1 MTLPPPT
8 GPVPEGVPVA
18 IEPTAGLRHGR
29 RASSS
34 AVPRPPAPRPG
45 GRLVSMLLLCL
56 APAVL
61 AGLAGLSAGLA
72 VAASGAGRFSGVPVT
87 GPALAAAAT
96 LLLAGAAFA
105 AGRLAGAL
113 RRDRAALAEWR
124 RRYRLFFE
132 QTPAGIYRT
141 TVDGRF
147 RECNPALARLLGY
160 EGVAELMRDG
170 AANLYF
176 DPAERE
182 LFIARLQAAG
192 RIDDF
197 EFRLRRKDGSA
208 LWILENVAWRPAHD
222 GEPDQIEGTLVDITG
237 RKAAESRIAHQSL
250 HDPLTGL
257 ANRALFCDRLAQ
269 SLAKARRTDTGVA
282 VLMLDLD
289 RFKAVKDMLGHGAGD
304 ELLRGVAER
313 LRAMVREGDTLARVG
328 GDEFSVLLQYNARAA
343 EAAKVAQTA
352 LERLGE
358 PFLLAAAGEHRLH
371 VTASVGISLFP
382 SDGGDVESLLRSS
395 ELALL
400 RAKELGGHGY
410 QLCTPTMNVRAV
422 TRLALESELRRALER
437 GELEVLYQPVVSFAS
452 GLTVGMEALVRW
464 RHPQRGLVP
473 PAQFIPLAEELRLV
487 IPIGERVLAAACRQ
501 LKQWHSGGLPGIRV
515 AVNLSLRHF
524 QDKGLPRV
532 VAALLRELDLDGG
545 FLDLEITESAAM
557 QDLEQTVD
565 TLAALRRLGV
575 RISMDDFGTGQASL
589 AHLKTLPIDA
599 LKIDRDFVR
608 DLDGGPTGEAIVKA
622 IIDLAHGLDLTVI
635 AEGVETEQQFRFLA
649 AQGCDEYQGYLASK
663 PLPAA
668 EIEQQVSSG
677 LPLRKAVG
685 P

>member
-1 MTLPPPT
+1 MKPTADRWRAPRARSSALLPLPQPVPPPR
-8 GPVPEGVPVA
+8 PS
-18 IEPTAGLRHGR
+18 GR
-29 RASSS
+29 RL
-34 AVPRPPAPRPG
+34 VPI
-45 GRLVSMLLLCL
+45 LLCL
-56 APAVL
+56 VPAVL
-61 AGLAGLSAGLA
+61 AGLAAALA
-72 VAASGAGRFSGVPVT
+72 MAALDPGRFARVPR
-87 GPALAAAAT
+87 PALAAAAT
-96 LLLAGAAFA
+96 LLLAAAAYA
-105 AGRLAGAL
+105 AGRLAGVL
-113 RRDRAALAEWR
+113 RRERAALAEWQ
-124 RRYRLFFE
+124 RRYAQVFE
-132 QTPAGIYRT
+132 QTPAGIYRAT
-141 TVDGRF
+141 ADGRF
-147 RECNPALARLLGY
+147 RECNPALACLLGY
-160 EGVAELMRDG
+160 GEVAELMRDD

-182 LFIARLQAAG
+182 LFITRLRAAG
-192 RIDDF
+192 RIDNL

-208 LWILENVAWRPAHD
+208 LWILENVVWRPAHD
-222 GEPDQIEGTLVDITG
+222 GEPDLIEGTLVDITD
-237 RKAAESRIAHQSL
+237 RKMAESQIAHQTY
-250 HDPLTGL
+250 HDALTGL

-269 SLAKARRTDTGVA
+269 CLAKARRTDTGVA

-289 RFKAVKDMLGHGAGD
+289 RFKAVKETLGYGPGD

-328 GDEFSVLLQYNARAA
+328 GDEFGVLLQYNARAA

-352 LERLGE
+352 LQRLAEPFRLG
-358 PFLLAAAGEHRLH
+358 AAGEHWLD
-371 VTASVGISLFP
+371 VTASIGISLFP
-382 SDGGDVESLLRSS
+382 SDGGDVESLLRSA

-410 QLCTPTMNVRAV
+410 QLCTPAMNVRAV
-422 TRLALESELRRALER
+422 TRLALESELRRAIER
-437 GELEVLYQPVVSFAS
+437 GELELLYQPVVSFAS
-452 GLTVGMEALVRW
+452 GQTVGMEALVRW

-501 LKQWHSGGLPGIRV
+501 LKQWHLGGLPGIRI

-524 QDKGLPRV
+524 QDTGLPRA
-532 VAALLRELDLDGG
+532 VATLLRELDLEPGY
-545 FLDLEITESAAM
+545 LDLEITESAAM
-557 QDLEQTVD
+557 QNVEQTVE

-589 AHLKTLPIDA
+589 AHLKTLPIDC

-608 DLDGGPTGEAIVKA
+608 DIDTGPTGEAIVKA
-622 IIDLAHGLDLTVI
+622 IIELAHGLGLTVV

-649 AQGCDEYQGYLASK
+649 KQGCDEYQGYLASK

-668 EIEQQVSSG
+668 EIEQQVGSG
-677 LPLRKAVG
+677 LPLHKAVG